1 MQGRTWIHRVQA
13 KICILIHT
21 QPTSRLSPVAPP
33 SLLLLPVPP
42 QGTLQAPMLLPVP
55 PQGTLQTPMLLP
67 VPPQGTLRA
76 PMLLPVPPQ
85 ETLQAPMLLVK
96 GRGRRCRTGALQGMW
111 PGSVLLLQLLHLPE
125 VQ

>member
-13 KICILIHT
+13 KIWILIHT

-42 QGTLQAPMLLPVP
+42 QGTLQA
-55 PQGTLQTPMLLP
+55 PMLLP

-111 PGSVLLLQLLHLPE
+111 PGSGLLLQLLHLPE

>member
-13 KICILIHT
+13 KIWILIHT

-55 PQGTLQTPMLLP
+55 PQ
-67 VPPQGTLRA
+67 
-76 PMLLPVPPQ
+76 

-111 PGSVLLLQLLHLPE
+111 PGSGLLLQLLHLPE